1 MNTIWKQNFA
11 GNVRLEKRG
20 LTFWAGWRGSC
31 LSSCRSGS
39 SRRWTSSSPSRRG
52 TGTQPPAAPGTTCQP
67 SLITFWLRIRTK
79 LQKIINKTKIFRF
92 LWRKFVAFLFRCF
105 YSNSQC
111 IQPPPKVSDFSERSS
126 FCSNRTQAC
135 RFRQTDNSSQAVKG
149 NVLRDW
155 LKYFQIRFKFHRK
168 IWIKKLRVEQ
178 DTADRIENF
187 AGFWFFLKGQSGKRL
202 VIWEYIYR
210 IDRNFKNGGQI

>member
-1 MNTIWKQNFA
+1 MHPVASQ
-11 GNVRLEKRG
+11 
-20 LTFWAGWRGSC
+20 S
-31 LSSCRSGS
+31 
-39 SRRWTSSSPSRRG
+39 
-52 TGTQPPAAPGTTCQP
+52 
-67 SLITFWLRIRTK
+67 
-79 LQKIINKTKIFRF
+79 FR
-92 LWRKFVAFLFRCF
+92 
-105 YSNSQC
+105 
-111 IQPPPKVSDFSERSS
+111 FSERSS

-155 LKYFQIRFKFHRK
+155 LKYFQICFKFHRK

-202 VIWEYIYR
+202 VIWEYIYS
-210 IDRNFKNGGQI
+210 IDRNFKNGGQIKKTDKFVLYFFVVFSYVFWEIMASDRWQPNLLYILEEVDEVLQPPLSLVLLLLAAQGGQRINKLKLFWA